1 MEQIN
6 SNPSKNNNTLKIVC
20 LINLLFSI
28 LIVVIDIRSYK
39 LYLSEGNLNANS
51 FIYMLIFELVIIT
64 GLILLLLNRR
74 IGFTLYMVGQMV
86 SYIYPL
92 ATNTSDTVWGLL
104 TLPIVLG
111 PLFFGIFY
119 FRNLK
124 MLH

>member
-124 MLH
+124 KLH